1 MSLRALPGAILAV
14 CGLAVLAGWALESAM
29 LVRIVPRY
37 PPMVF
42 STALCFLLTGMA
54 LLVRA
59 CGFRRSRS
67 ITGALATAI
76 AVIALIMLAEHALGR
91 DLGVDWTTLHS
102 WAYPPAGTVPGR
114 MPVAIALAFLMAAVA
129 LVLLNNV
136 RTWRGAWSVK
146 ALAFCVGGVCILSH
160 TGY

>member
-67 ITGALATAI
+67 ITDALAAAI
-76 AVIALIMLAEHALGR
+76 AVIALIVLAEHALGR
-91 DLGVDWTTLHS
+91 DLSVDWTTLHS

-129 LVLLNNV
+129 LALLSHV
-136 RTWRGAWSVK
+136 RARREAWSVK
-146 ALAFCVGGVCILSH
+146 ALTFCIGGIGILP
-160 TGY
+160 TAG